1 MKQIQTRKITRGRRG
16 NKLHVKTTRLSIEV
30 PECIKDDF
38 REAVERN
45 GKTMKD
51 VLSLYMQKYIWKQ
64 GELQRNRQRRREDIG
79 SRG

>member
-16 NKLHVKTTRLSIEV
+16 NKLKVKISRLSIEV

-51 VLSLYMQKYIWKQ
+51 VLTLYMQKYIWKQ

-79 SRG
+79 